1 VLRALEAANDG
12 GLVTI
17 ALTGRGGDA
26 GKIARLHVRVDEE
39 RTARIQE
46 VHATV
51 LHAICELVE
60 SDLNG

>member
-1 VLRALEAANDG
+1 VLRALELANER

-17 ALTGRGGDA
+17 ALTGRGGAA
-26 GKIARLHVRVDEE
+26 GAIARLHVRVDED

-46 VHATV
+46 VHITL

-60 SDLNG
+60 QGLNG